1 MSEAVKQLVKKH
13 KIGLFLDP
21 GTGYKRI
28 KKSETLTISM
38 NPEENEYDYIADE
51 NPTTEVDRYKPS
63 IDQDLTMYKGEDD
76 YEMVWPYFYERKTGQ
91 EAHIKCMI
99 VFMHE
104 PASGGGYLAWETDS
118 VLFVQDLATV
128 DKKLNFKV
136 IFAGDITN
144 GVATMSAGAPTF
156 KASTEEVASNAV

>member
-28 KKSETLTISM
+28 KKSEALTISM

-63 IDQDLTMYKGEDD
+63 IDQDLTMYKGEED
-76 YEMVWPYFYERKTGQ
+76 YEMVWPYFYNRKTGL

-104 PASGGGYLAWETDS
+104 PASDGGYLAWETDS
-118 VLFVQDLATV
+118 VLSVQDLVTV
-128 DKKLNFKV
+128 DKKLNFKI

-144 GVATMSAGAPTF
+144 GAAIMSNGTPTF
-156 KASTEEVASNAV
+156 KANTEEAVSNAV

>member
-76 YEMVWPYFYERKTGQ
+76 YEMVCIFMNERQGRK
-91 EAHIKCMI
+91 HI
-99 VFMHE
+99 
-104 PASGGGYLAWETDS
+104 
-118 VLFVQDLATV
+118 
-128 DKKLNFKV
+128 
-136 IFAGDITN
+136 
-144 GVATMSAGAPTF
+144 
-156 KASTEEVASNAV
+156 SNA

>member
-13 KIGLFLDP
+13 KIALFLDP

-28 KKSETLTISM
+28 KKSEALTISM

-76 YEMVWPYFYERKTGQ
+76 YELVWPYFYNRKTGSD
-91 EAHIKCMI
+91 AHIKCMI

-104 PASGGGYLAWETDS
+104 SAAGGGYLAWETDS
-118 VLFVQDLATV
+118 VLPVQDLTAV

-144 GVATMSAGAPTF
+144 GTATMSAGTPTF
-156 KASTEEVASNAV
+156 KASALEVANNAV

>member
-1 MSEAVKQLVKKH
+1 MSETVKQLVKKH
-13 KIGLFLDP
+13 KIGLFLDS

-28 KKSETLTISM
+28 KKSEELTISM

-76 YEMVWPYFYERKTGQ
+76 YEMVWPYFYNRKTGS

-104 PASGGGYLAWETDS
+104 PANSDGYLAWETDS
-118 VLFVQDLATV
+118 VLSVQDLAAV

-144 GVATMSAGAPTF
+144 GTATMSDGVPTF
-156 KASTEEVASNAV
+156 IASTEEAASDGV

>member
-28 KKSETLTISM
+28 KKSEALTISM

-63 IDQDLTMYKGEDD
+63 IDQDLTMYKGEED
-76 YEMVWPYFYERKTGQ
+76 YEMVWPYFYNRKTGS
-91 EAHIKCMI
+91 EAHIECMI

-104 PASGGGYLAWETDS
+104 PASDGGYLAWETDS
-118 VLFVQDLATV
+118 VLSVQDLATV
-128 DKKLNFKV
+128 DKKLNFKI

-144 GVATMSAGAPTF
+144 GAAIMSNGTPTF
-156 KASTEEVASNAV
+156 KANTEEAVSNAV

>member
-13 KIGLFLDP
+13 KIGLFLDS
-21 GTGYKRI
+21 GSGYKRI
-28 KKSETLTISM
+28 KKSTALTISM

-76 YEMVWPYFYERKTGQ
+76 YEMVWPYFYERRTGL

-118 VLFVQDLATV
+118 VLSVQDLATV
-128 DKKLNFKV
+128 DKKLNFKI
-136 IFAGDITN
+136 IFGGNITN
-144 GVATMSAGAPTF
+144 GVATMSGGTPTF
-156 KASTEEVASNAV
+156 KASTGEVASNAV